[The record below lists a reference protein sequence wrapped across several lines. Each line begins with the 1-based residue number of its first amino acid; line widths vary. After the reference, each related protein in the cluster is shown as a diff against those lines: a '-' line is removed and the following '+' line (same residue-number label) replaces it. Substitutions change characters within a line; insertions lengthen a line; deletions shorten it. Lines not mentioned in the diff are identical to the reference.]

1 MTNCRSPNLGS
12 SDAAKAL
19 HNCRIGAIAF
29 QNSTPTPEKRDKTTF
44 CRYQVSPVM
53 HATTSNGLST
63 VKVHELQKV
72 HGLNE
77 IAARQEPEW
86 KKVLKR
92 YLDPISLTIVSFP
105 LCIRQR
111 ASVCPARVTLYGPT
125 WSHHRTCLMR
135 VASSDGYES

>member
-1 MTNCRSPNLGS
+1 
-12 SDAAKAL
+12 
-19 HNCRIGAIAF
+19 
-29 QNSTPTPEKRDKTTF
+29 
-44 CRYQVSPVM
+44 M

-63 VKVHELQKV
+63 VKAHELQKV

-105 LCIRQR
+105 LCH
-111 ASVCPARVTLYGPT
+111 TL
-125 WSHHRTCLMR
+125 TCLRLSSKGHALRADM
-135 VASSDGYES
+135 VTSSDVSDARCQQQWL